1 VFADQVGKALAS
13 KEVLFVG
20 DIAKTP
26 NAKVLSRIVRA
37 GHKLGDRSAF
47 ENLASL
53 EGVKRTEVMI
63 RTCSIRDKLL
73 ETQLGTFSGI
83 AALR

>member
-37 GHKLGDRSAF
+37 GHKLGDISAL
-47 ENLASL
+47 ENAASL
-53 EGVKRTEVMI
+53 REIKRAP
-63 RTCSIRDKLL
+63 K
-73 ETQLGTFSGI
+73 
-83 AALR
+83 